1 MNDPQEAPFQPPAMP
16 ATPES
21 GKMLSIFLS
30 DYVVNSLGYVLQ
42 NHHMMQHHLTSKDV
56 RILKVTQLL
65 FHKPHFTPN
74 TCMRHAVILN
84 SEVFIKPAMYH
95 FRSHVH

>member
-1 MNDPQEAPFQPPAMP
+1 MLVSWHRNYIRFQGEFFFVNDTQEAPFQPPPMP

-42 NHHMMQHHLTSKDV
+42 NHHMMQQHLTSKDV
-56 RILKVTQLL
+56 RIL
-65 FHKPHFTPN
+65 
-74 TCMRHAVILN
+74 
-84 SEVFIKPAMYH
+84 
-95 FRSHVH
+95 